1 MKKVL
6 ITGSAGFVGFH
17 LSSLLLQLGYQV
29 YGIDSLS
36 DYYDVNLKI
45 ARHEVLKQHQNF
57 QSRQLDIRQKS
68 DFISLGQSFEPDV
81 IVHLA
86 AQAGVRYSIDQP
98 GEYIDTNIV
107 GTFNV
112 LELARSMNT
121 EHLLM
126 ASTSSVYG
134 ANTEMPFSENLA
146 CDTPM
151 SIYAATKLST
161 EALGHSY
168 AHLFNLPITMFR
180 FFTVYGPWGRPD
192 MALFKFA
199 AAMEKGDPIEIYGE
213 GKMARDF
220 TYVEDLVQAISLLI
234 KCVPEI
240 GESAVNFDSKSPIA
254 PYRRVNIGNSSSVG
268 LMQYIE
274 ALEQHMGIQAK
285 KIFLPMQQGDV
296 RNTLAD
302 TRLLHELTGYKP
314 STNYI
319 KGVSRFVDWFRE
331 YNGA

>member
-1 MKKVL
+1 MNKVL

-17 LSSLLLQLGYQV
+17 LSSLLLQLGFQV
-29 YGIDSLS
+29 HGLDSLS

-45 ARHEVLKQHQNF
+45 ARHDVLKQHPNF
-57 QSRQLDIRQKS
+57 KCAQIDIKEKS
-68 DFISLGQSFEPDV
+68 KLFLECDDFRPNI

-86 AQAGVRYSIDQP
+86 AQAGVRYSIDEP

-107 GTFNV
+107 GTFNI
-112 LELARSMNT
+112 LELARSLSVD
-121 EHLLM
+121 HLLM

-134 ANTEMPFSENLA
+134 ANSDMPFKETMA

-161 EALGHSY
+161 ESLAHSY
-168 AHLFNLPITMFR
+168 SHLFKMPVTMFR

-199 AAMEKGDPIEIYGE
+199 SAIEKGEAIEVYGE
-213 GKMARDF
+213 GKMTRDF
-220 TYVEDLVQAISLLI
+220 TYVEDLVRAISLLI
-234 KCVPEI
+234 KCVPDL
-240 GESAVNFDSKSPIA
+240 GESTIPHDSKSRIA

-274 ALEQHMGIQAK
+274 ALEQHMGLQAK
-285 KIFLPMQQGDV
+285 KTFLPMQQGDV

-302 TRLLHELTGYKP
+302 TRLLGELTGYQP
-314 STNYI
+314 STNYMD
-319 KGVSRFVDWFRE
+319 GVAKFVDWYKG
-331 YNGA
+331 YNA